1 MSALILASQSPRRR
15 ELLASLGVEFSVVV
29 ADIDETPV
37 VGETPAECVAR
48 LARGKVDAVWQ
59 RLAGDRSGVAP
70 QNPVVLGSDT
80 IVVIDR
86 QILGKPCDRAD
97 AAQMLAQL
105 SGREHHVLTAVA
117 MRDARRQEC
126 VVQTSAVSFAK
137 LSEREIQRYIA
148 TGEPD
153 DKAGS
158 YAIQGQAAAFVMSL
172 NGSYSG
178 VVGLPLYETR
188 QLLLDFGIQTAL

>member
-1 MSALILASQSPRRR
+1 MSTLILASQSPRRR

-37 VGETPAECVAR
+37 AGEAPTDCVAR
-48 LARGKVDAVWQ
+48 LAQGKVEAVWQ
-59 RLAGDRSGVAP
+59 RLVGDHSEGAA

-80 IVVIDR
+80 LVVIDQ
-86 QILGKPCDRAD
+86 QILGKPRDRAD

-105 SGREHHVLTAVA
+105 SGREHQVLTAVA
-117 MRDARRQEC
+117 MRDAKRQKC
-126 VVQTSAVSFAK
+126 IVQTSAVSFAK
-137 LSEREIQRYIA
+137 LSKQEIQRYIA

-158 YAIQGQAAAFVMSL
+158 YAIQGQAAAFVVSL
-172 NGSYSG
+172 NGSFSG

>member
-1 MSALILASQSPRRR
+1 MSALILASQSPRRH
-15 ELLASLGVEFSVVV
+15 ELLASLGVEFSVLV

-37 VGETPAECVAR
+37 AGETPTECVAR
-48 LARGKVDAVWQ
+48 LARGKAEAVWQ
-59 RLAGDRSGVAP
+59 RLASERRVRAP
-70 QNPVVLGSDT
+70 HNPVVLGADT
-80 IVVIDR
+80 IVVIDN
-86 QILGKPCDRAD
+86 QILGKPRDRAE
-97 AAQMLAQL
+97 AAQMLSQL
-105 SGREHHVLTAVA
+105 SGRKHQVLTAVA
-117 MRDARRQEC
+117 VRDENRKAC
-126 VVQTSAVSFAK
+126 VIQTSVVSFAK
-137 LSEREIQRYIA
+137 LSGREIQRYIA

-158 YAIQGQAAAFVMSL
+158 YAIQGQAAAFVVSL

>member
-1 MSALILASQSPRRR
+1 MSALVLASQSPRRR

-37 VGETPAECVAR
+37 EGETPADCVAR
-48 LARGKVDAVWQ
+48 LARGKVEAVWQ
-59 RLAGDRSGVAP
+59 RLLSGLSEGVSGY
-70 QNPVVLGSDT
+70 PVVLGSDT

-86 QILGKPCDRAD
+86 QILGKPRDRAD
-97 AAQMLAQL
+97 AAKMLEQL

-117 MRDARRQEC
+117 VRDAERQKC
-126 VVQTSAVSFAK
+126 VVQTSVVSFAT
-137 LSEREIQRYIA
+137 LSEQEIQRYIA

-158 YAIQGQAAAFVMSL
+158 YAIQGQAAAFVRSL
-172 NGSYSG
+172 HGSYSG